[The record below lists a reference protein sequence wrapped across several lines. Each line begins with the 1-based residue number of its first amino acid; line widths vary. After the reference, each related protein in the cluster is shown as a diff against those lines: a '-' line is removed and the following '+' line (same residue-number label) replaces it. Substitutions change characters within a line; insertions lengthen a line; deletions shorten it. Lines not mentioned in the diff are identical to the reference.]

1 MATLLMGLVSVAS
14 AQVKL
19 SGKVSAYVDNSK
31 VGTGSSTTQLVTEPT
46 SNFAVSVNE
55 KLGDGLR
62 ARATIETSLKGNTF
76 GGDETRLGDRQATV
90 GIASKF
96 ASVDLGRNVHS
107 HFLAITTNDV
117 FGTLY
122 GSVAGDVH
130 NLRNLRLGDSVFVNV
145 NPFKHTSLAY
155 ERTLNGPA
163 NDATVMAVRGKLLN
177 ANVTV
182 ARFEQGFEKS
192 TVVGLNTKL
201 AGNTLTFVH
210 SDDQGLA
217 NSKGDSIGI
226 SRDVNQWTWKAS
238 YGKTD
243 TSVKAYAVGAD
254 YNLSKRTAI
263 NVAYRNVDRSAVS
276 CLAIGCPAA
285 SDVKGMGVGV
295 THRF

>member
-1 MATLLMGLVSVAS
+1 MATLLMGLVSIAS

-19 SGKVSAYVDNSK
+19 SGKVSAFVDNSS
-31 VGTGSSTTQLVTEPT
+31 VGDGSKTTQLVTEPT
-46 SNFAVSVNE
+46 SNFAISVNE

-62 ARATIETSLKGNTF
+62 ARAVIETSLSGNTF
-76 GGDETRLGDRQATV
+76 GGTETRLGDRQATV

-107 HFLAITTNDV
+107 HFLAITTNDA

-122 GSVAGDVH
+122 GSIAGDVH
-130 NLRNLRLGDSVFVNV
+130 SLRNLRLGDSVFVNV
-145 NPFKHTSLAY
+145 RPFKNASLAY
-155 ERTLNGPA
+155 ERTMNGPA
-163 NDATVMAVRGKLLN
+163 NDITVMAASGKLLN
-177 ANVTV
+177 VNATV

-201 AGNTLTFVH
+201 AGATLSYVH

-217 NSKGDSIGI
+217 NRKGDSVGI
-226 SRDVNQWTWKAS
+226 SHAVNNWTWKAS
-238 YGKTD
+238 YGKTNTD
-243 TSVKAYAVGAD
+243 VKAYAVGAD

-263 NVAYRNVDRSAVS
+263 NVAFRNVDAT
-276 CLAIGCPAA
+276 GAA
-285 SDVKGMGVGV
+285 NDIKGMGVGV